1 MRHTEL
7 KEISQDTQRIHEEF
21 KQKHKKILVE
31 DVQADQQDLLSESN
45 YAHLLFFRWRDDTA
59 IIILIHEV
67 QVQFGKDL
75 YKMQFMTGDNS
86 SVNFECRNQHVEHY
100 SCLGCYG
107 HLNPSHDLTYKT

>member
-1 MRHTEL
+1 MFRL
-7 KEISQDTQRIHEEF
+7 ISRTF
-21 KQKHKKILVE
+21 C
-31 DVQADQQDLLSESN
+31 LSQIMLICS
-45 YAHLLFFRWRDDTA
+45 FFVGEMYDTA